1 MQQYSDL
8 RVASIVHVQRPGAA
22 VVLPVHEPAQAG
34 RGHKTKED
42 VMGRG
47 ILLWLLGIPI
57 PVIILIA
64 LLT

>member
-1 MQQYSDL
+1 
-8 RVASIVHVQRPGAA
+8 VAVAA
-22 VVLPVHEPAQAG
+22 VLPGQ
-34 RGHKTKED
+34 RTKED

>member
-1 MQQYSDL
+1 
-8 RVASIVHVQRPGAA
+8 VQRAAAAA
-22 VVLPVHEPAQAG
+22 VLQEQ
-34 RGHKTKED
+34 RTKED